1 MSKGGGSSTT
11 VQKADPWGGVQPYL
25 TELYAKTNEGGQ
37 STLPFFPGQTYAGF
51 DPLQQQGMQGM
62 LDYSKDVVQPGVRG
76 YQGSLSQYMNAP
88 LNISQDPAVQ
98 AMMASNQQN
107 ATDWLTRSALPS
119 INSGAVAAGQLGGSR
134 QGIAQ
139 GLAAGEASKALTQ
152 ANVQTMLGAYGDATK
167 LAGVGASL
175 MPGAYQL
182 GMSPYETQMSVGGM
196 QQGMTQQ
203 GINEA
208 MSRYYYPET
217 SLWDTLGKQA
227 SIYSG
232 AQPFGSSTSSASGSG
247 NSAAGALAGG
257 MLGYS
262 AYSPIASSLMAAG
275 PTTAGTSALLGLG
288 PLGFGIGGALLGG
301 LLGR

>member
-1 MSKGGGSSTT
+1 
-11 VQKADPWGGVQPYL
+11 
-25 TELYAKTNEGGQ
+25 
-37 STLPFFPGQTYAGF
+37 
-51 DPLQQQGMQGM
+51 
-62 LDYSKDVVQPGVRG
+62 
-76 YQGSLSQYMNAP
+76 
-88 LNISQDPAVQ
+88 
-98 AMMASNQQN
+98 
-107 ATDWLTRSALPS
+107 
-119 INSGAVAAGQLGGSR
+119 
-134 QGIAQ
+134 
-139 GLAAGEASKALTQ
+139 
-152 ANVQTMLGAYGDATK
+152 
-167 LAGVGASL
+167 

-247 NSAAGALAGG
+247 NSAAGALAGECWVTRHTA
-257 MLGYS
+257 LLHR
-262 AYSPIASSLMAAG
+262 SLMAAG

>member
-11 VQKADPWGGVQPYL
+11 VQKADPWKGVQPYL
-25 TELYAKTNEGGQ
+25 TELYARANEAGQ
-37 STLPFFPGQTYAGF
+37 NMLPFFPGQTYAGF

-119 INSGAVAAGQLGGSR
+119 INTSSVNAGALGGSR

-139 GLAAGEASKALTQ
+139 GLAIGEAAKGLSQ
-152 ANVQTMLGAYGDATK
+152 ANAQTMLGALGDATK
-167 LAGVGASL
+167 LAGVGAGL
-175 MPGAYQL
+175 MPGAFQM
-182 GMSPYETQMSVGGM
+182 GMSPYETMMSVGGM
-196 QQGMTQQ
+196 QQGMAQR
-203 GINEA
+203 GIDEA

-232 AQPFGSSTSSASGSG
+232 AQPYGSSTSKASGAG
-247 NSAAGALAGG
+247 DPLAGAIGGGLLGYGAMHGLAGMTGGAVPGLAG
-257 MLGYS
+257 M
-262 AYSPIASSLMAAG
+262 
-275 PTTAGTSALLGLG
+275 GTMGALL
-288 PLGFGIGGALLGG
+288 PWVGIPALLGG
-301 LLGR
+301 LFS